1 VTRGAAR
8 RVALA
13 AGIVVSAGAS
23 ARVHAASEPAHVPTT
38 AAESAASPRVA
49 RPASLQAADTA
60 LESLTRSVAAQLR
73 CPVCQGLSLADS
85 PSELALEMKDVVR
98 EQLAAGRTPDEVKA
112 YFVAKYGEWILLE
125 PPRRGVNLLAYLLP
139 AGALAG
145 GLGVIW
151 LVLRR
156 WTSGGPPVVDEVP
169 EPEPVD

>member
-1 VTRGAAR
+1 MTRGAATR
-8 RVALA
+8 AAFVAGVLL
-13 AGIVVSAGAS
+13 AGAGTGAQAVAEPSQARTATAHS
-23 ARVHAASEPAHVPTT
+23 ATSRRAS
-38 AAESAASPRVA
+38 S
-49 RPASLQAADTA
+49 DTA
-60 LESLTRSVAAQLR
+60 LEALTRSVAAQLR

-139 AGALAG
+139 AVALVG

-151 LVLRR
+151 LALRR
-156 WTSGGPPVVDEVP
+156 WTSGAPPGEELPMSDPLE
-169 EPEPVD
+169 